1 VPGKKAKE
9 LSDEVSNSNYAGF
22 NVGGSWHPPAITRG
36 EGVHFYDADGNEYL
50 DFSSQP
56 ACVNLGHN
64 NRAVIKAIQGQA
76 EKLDYIGASFA
87 TDARATY
94 SEKLRTVLPSNLEKY
109 YFGTSGTEANEAAF
123 RMVRSYFAKEGK
135 TKVMSRYNSYHGWA
149 GATGTLTGNA
159 RRFALE
165 TGGGMPGV
173 VHVPDP
179 YCYRCPLGL
188 KYPECGVACADYVDY
203 AIKSEGGVGGLIL
216 EPVTGASGVVV
227 PPKEYLPKIRKITQE
242 NDVFLIV
249 DEVMCGWGRTGEWF
263 ATQHWD
269 VEPDI
274 LTTAKAMTGG
284 HFPLSLTATNK
295 RLAEYYD
302 KNWLP
307 VAGTFSAHPL
317 GMAAGAAAIDEYK
330 RLGLIKKS
338 ALMGKHVGKRLAEMK
353 EHHRSIGDVRGLGL
367 FWALEL
373 VKNRATKK
381 PFDTPDDYLTG
392 ANTMVHKVA
401 QKMMADGIFIY
412 TGVVSHLIIS
422 PPLIITKEQLDT
434 GLDALDEA
442 LNVAD
447 AETERAQP

>member
-1 VPGKKAKE
+1 MSE
-9 LSDEVSNSNYAGF
+9 DVSKSNYAGF
-22 NVGGSWHPPAITRG
+22 NLGSHWQPPVITRG

-64 NRAVIKAIQGQA
+64 NPSVIKAIQAQA
-76 EKLDYIGASFA
+76 EKLDFIGSAFA
-87 TDARATY
+87 TDARAAY
-94 SEKLRTVLPSNLEKY
+94 SKKLRTVLPSNLERY

-123 RMVRSYFAKEGK
+123 RMVRNYFAKDGK
-135 TKVMSRYNSYHGWA
+135 TKLMSRYNSYHGWA

-159 RRFALE
+159 RRFELE
-165 TGGGMPGV
+165 AGGGMTGV

-227 PPKEYLPKIRKITQE
+227 PPKEYLPKIRKITEE
-242 NDVFLIV
+242 NDVFLIT

-263 ATQHWD
+263 AGEHWD

-274 LTTAKAMTGG
+274 LTTAKGITGG

-302 KNWLP
+302 EHWLP
-307 VAGTFSAHPL
+307 VAGTYSAHPL
-317 GMAAGAAAIDEYK
+317 GMAAASAAVDEYK
-330 RLGLIKKS
+330 RLDLIRKS
-338 ALMGKHVGKRLAEMK
+338 ALMGKQVGRRLEEMK
-353 EHHRSIGDVRGLGL
+353 EKHRSVGDVRGLGM

-373 VKNRATKK
+373 VKNRKTKK
-381 PFDTPDDYLTG
+381 PFDTPGDYLAG
-392 ANTMVHKVA
+392 ANTMVHRVA
-401 QKMMADGIFIY
+401 EKMMAQGVFIY

-422 PPLIITKEQLDT
+422 PPLIITKRQLDS
-434 GLDALDEA
+434 ALDSLDGA
-442 LNVAD
+442 LKVAD
-447 AETERAQP
+447 AETDRA